1 MQRESE
7 YLQEENSP
15 KFKEKENKLVNVCK
29 ICFSIKL
36 FPTSLQNATK
46 YFPTGSCLT
55 LHKVKFNHP
64 NDTNIG
70 SLCFAPNPLQS
81 KTSPADTNLY

>member
-1 MQRESE
+1 MQRESD
-7 YLQEENSP
+7 YLQEGKSP

-36 FPTSLQNATK
+36 FPAFLQNATK
-46 YFPTGSCLT
+46 YFPTGSFLT

-64 NDTNIG
+64 NDTNIC
-70 SLCFAPNPLQS
+70 SLCFAPSALRS